1 MTKFSDIRVP
11 GNHRLLLFDQ
21 KNGYHGG
28 LGFFINNRVLHFFRS
43 FHQISD
49 RVVYMDFFVPSK
61 FDHQPPCKLR
71 IVNCYSPTNPRTISN
86 PEATDQFY
94 RELQL
99 AVDVPARF
107 ELWILG
113 DFSAKL
119 GKRSDLPNMSA
130 PPRRCWVG
138 NAASSVCAVGQRTL
152 PAEVQSEP
160 HLPSDV
166 VLGQLVTERIGL
178 ENGIVLSFSS

>member
-1 MTKFSDIRVP
+1 MPRRAAWP
-11 GNHRLLLFDQ
+11 GARPAF
-21 KNGYHGG
+21 
-28 LGFFINNRVLHFFRS
+28 LGALVRGSSAR
-43 FHQISD
+43 
-49 RVVYMDFFVPSK
+49 M
-61 FDHQPPCKLR
+61 
-71 IVNCYSPTNPRTISN
+71 
-86 PEATDQFY
+86 
-94 RELQL
+94 L
-99 AVDVPARF
+99 AAYLSGR
-107 ELWILG
+107 
-113 DFSAKL
+113 
-119 GKRSDLPNMSA
+119 PNMSA

>member
-1 MTKFSDIRVP
+1 MGTTRKTIDEIPEVP
-11 GNHRLLLFDQ
+11 KSSH
-21 KNGYHGG
+21 YPP
-28 LGFFINNRVLHFFRS
+28 
-43 FHQISD
+43 
-49 RVVYMDFFVPSK
+49 PS
-61 FDHQPPCKLR
+61 
-71 IVNCYSPTNPRTISN
+71 
-86 PEATDQFY
+86 
-94 RELQL
+94 
-99 AVDVPARF
+99 
-107 ELWILG
+107 
-113 DFSAKL
+113 
-119 GKRSDLPNMSA
+119 PNMSA